1 MAREAKKKKKAVEG
15 NNKYFWAIYLFFF
28 FFFNLF
34 LYFISLQICQYVSHI
49 YYIYLYI
56 SQCLALRDSTGLRTE
71 SW

>member
-15 NNKYFWAIYLFFF
+15 NNKYFWAIYLFL

-56 SQCLALRDSTGLRTE
+56 SQCLALRDSTGLLTE